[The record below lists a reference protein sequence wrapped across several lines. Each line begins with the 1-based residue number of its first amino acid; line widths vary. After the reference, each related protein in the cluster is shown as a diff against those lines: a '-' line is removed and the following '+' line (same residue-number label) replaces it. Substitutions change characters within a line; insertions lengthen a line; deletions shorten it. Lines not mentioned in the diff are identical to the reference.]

1 MTTWRV
7 PEDLKTELSKLVPNP
22 YPSLSAAVVALCRK
36 GLQVPDPVGGFN
48 PALAALREVE
58 SIGLLAMS
66 TAEFQAEVKRKRLA
80 ALGIDPAAVEQAIAE
95 RLAARNA
102 KDWARADSLRVQLD
116 AQGIVVMDRPEGVE
130 WRVRLESPSQ
140 NAYFYVPMMTD
151 LTGSRWTTPKYTR
164 PPGVPLCDLEIA
176 GLRFDGG
183 TRYDAPGNFGV
194 MTRIF
199 SLVVE
204 GGSHNLVK
212 EDTPVSW
219 CKEGGNTEERY
230 RDLSVEPGLW
240 KWGETVVLTLS
251 TQHLYPQDHFYLR
264 VRIAGGAT

>member
-48 PALAALREVE
+48 P
-58 SIGLLAMS
+58 
-66 TAEFQAEVKRKRLA
+66 
-80 ALGIDPAAVEQAIAE
+80 
-95 RLAARNA
+95 
-102 KDWARADSLRVQLD
+102 
-116 AQGIVVMDRPEGVE
+116 
-130 WRVRLESPSQ
+130 
-140 NAYFYVPMMTD
+140 YFYVPMMTD

-164 PPGVPLCDLEIA
+164 PPGVPLCDLEIG

-212 EDTPVSW
+212 EDTPLSW